1 MSYMKSTDFFNT
13 GFIPENANSKRIK
26 QGLDSQFISNSC
38 INYMKQNEQTNL
50 SSFNTL
56 YYPVKAVPLP
66 TYGRLT
72 KINDNCPCLRYV
84 QKP

>member
-38 INYMKQNEQTNL
+38 INYMKQNEQTN
-50 SSFNTL
+50 
-56 YYPVKAVPLP
+56 
-66 TYGRLT
+66 
-72 KINDNCPCLRYV
+72 
-84 QKP
+84 